1 MVSQVL
7 RREIKLIKKVM
18 LYTSE
23 SLETLIEEL
32 TKFPGIGRKT
42 AQRLALY
49 ILKQPKEEVEKLV
62 QAIIDVKEKIK
73 YCSICY
79 NITETDPCPI
89 CSSPKRDKAIICVVE
104 EPMDVIA
111 IEKTN
116 EYNGLYHVIGGVLN
130 PLEGIGPDDLKI
142 KELVH
147 RVSSG
152 EVKEVII
159 ALNPSV
165 EGETTSIYIANLIK
179 PFGIKV
185 TRIARGL
192 PIGTALE
199 YADIATI
206 VRAIENRTTM

>member
-1 MVSQVL
+1 
-7 RREIKLIKKVM
+7 M

-23 SLETLIEEL
+23 SLEILIEEL

-62 QAIIDVKEKIK
+62 KAIIDVKEKIK

-89 CSSPKRDKAIICVVE
+89 CSSPKRDKTTICVVE
-104 EPMDVIA
+104 EPMDVLA

-116 EYNGLYHVIGGVLN
+116 EYNGVYHVLGGVLN

-142 KELVH
+142 KELIQ
-147 RVSSG
+147 RVSSK
-152 EVKEVII
+152 EINEVII

-199 YADIATI
+199 YADTATI
-206 VRAIENRTTM
+206 VRAIENRTSM

>member
-1 MVSQVL
+1 
-7 RREIKLIKKVM
+7 
-18 LYTSE
+18 
-23 SLETLIEEL
+23 
-32 TKFPGIGRKT
+32 
-42 AQRLALY
+42 
-49 ILKQPKEEVEKLV
+49 
-62 QAIIDVKEKIK
+62 
-73 YCSICY
+73 
-79 NITETDPCPI
+79 
-89 CSSPKRDKAIICVVE
+89 
-104 EPMDVIA
+104 MDVLA

-130 PLEGIGPDDLKI
+130 PLEGIGPDALKI
-142 KELVH
+142 KELIH

-152 EVKEVII
+152 GIKEVII

>member
-1 MVSQVL
+1 
-7 RREIKLIKKVM
+7 M

-89 CSSPKRDKAIICVVE
+89 CSSPKRDKTTICVVE
-104 EPMDVIA
+104 EPMDVLA

-142 KELVH
+142 KELIH

-152 EVKEVII
+152 GIKEVII

-179 PFGIKV
+179 PFGVKV

>member
-1 MVSQVL
+1 
-7 RREIKLIKKVM
+7 M

-23 SLETLIEEL
+23 SLEILIDEL

-49 ILKQPKEEVEKLV
+49 ILKQPKEEIDKLV
-62 QAIIDVKEKIK
+62 RAIIDVKEKIR
-73 YCSICY
+73 YCSICF
-79 NITETDPCPI
+79 NITESDPCPI
-89 CSSPKRDKAIICVVE
+89 CSSPKRDKGTICVVE
-104 EPMDVIA
+104 EPMDVLA

-116 EYNGLYHVIGGVLN
+116 EYNGVYHVLGGVMN

-142 KELVH
+142 KELVQ
-147 RVSSG
+147 RISTGGVN
-152 EVKEVII
+152 EVII

-179 PFGIKV
+179 PFGVKV

-199 YADIATI
+199 YADTATI

>member
-1 MVSQVL
+1 
-7 RREIKLIKKVM
+7 M

-23 SLETLIEEL
+23 SLEILIEEL
-32 TKFPGIGRKT
+32 TRFPGIGRKT

-62 QAIIDVKEKIK
+62 RAIIDVKEKIK

-89 CSSPKRDKAIICVVE
+89 CSSPKRDKTTICVVE
-104 EPMDVIA
+104 EPMDVFA

-116 EYNGLYHVIGGVLN
+116 EYNGVYHVLGGVLN

-142 KELVH
+142 KELIH
-147 RVSSG
+147 RISSG
-152 EVKEVII
+152 GINEVII

-179 PFGIKV
+179 PFGVKV

-199 YADIATI
+199 YADTATI

>member
-1 MVSQVL
+1 
-7 RREIKLIKKVM
+7 M

-62 QAIIDVKEKIK
+62 QAIINVKEKIK

-89 CSSPKRDKAIICVVE
+89 CSSPKRDKTTICVVE
-104 EPMDVIA
+104 EPMDVLA

-130 PLEGIGPDDLKI
+130 PLEGIGPDALKI
-142 KELVH
+142 KELIH

-152 EVKEVII
+152 GIKEVII

>member
-1 MVSQVL
+1 
-7 RREIKLIKKVM
+7 M

-23 SLETLIEEL
+23 SLEILIEEL

-62 QAIIDVKEKIK
+62 KAIIDVKEKIR

-89 CSSPKRDKAIICVVE
+89 CSSPKRDKTTICVVE
-104 EPMDVIA
+104 EPMDVLA

-116 EYNGLYHVIGGVLN
+116 EYNGLYHVLGGVLN

-142 KELVH
+142 KELIQ

-152 EVKEVII
+152 GINEVII

-179 PFGIKV
+179 SFGVKV

-199 YADIATI
+199 YADTATI
-206 VRAIENRTTM
+206 VRAIENRTSM

>member
-1 MVSQVL
+1 
-7 RREIKLIKKVM
+7 M

-23 SLETLIEEL
+23 SLEILIDEL

-62 QAIIDVKEKIK
+62 RAIIDVKEKIK

-79 NITETDPCPI
+79 NITESDPCPI
-89 CSSPKRDKAIICVVE
+89 CSSPKRDKTTICVVE
-104 EPMDVIA
+104 EPMDVLA
-111 IEKTN
+111 IEKTS
-116 EYNGLYHVIGGVLN
+116 EYNGLYHVLGGVLN
-130 PLEGIGPDDLKI
+130 PLEGIGPEDLKV
-142 KELVH
+142 KELIH
-147 RVSSG
+147 RISSG
-152 EVKEVII
+152 GVNEVII

-179 PFGIKV
+179 PFGVKV

-199 YADIATI
+199 YADTATI
-206 VRAIENRTTM
+206 VRAIENRTPM

>member
-1 MVSQVL
+1 
-7 RREIKLIKKVM
+7 M

-23 SLETLIEEL
+23 SLENLIEEL

-62 QAIIDVKEKIK
+62 KAIIDVKEKIK

-79 NITETDPCPI
+79 NITESDPCPI
-89 CSSPKRDKAIICVVE
+89 CSSPKRDKSIICVVE
-104 EPMDVIA
+104 EPMDVLA

-116 EYNGLYHVIGGVLN
+116 EYNGVYHVLGGILN
-130 PLEGIGPDDLKI
+130 PLEGIGPEDLKI
-142 KELVH
+142 KELIS
-147 RVSSG
+147 RISAG
-152 EVKEVII
+152 GINEVII

-165 EGETTSIYIANLIK
+165 EGETTSVYIANLIK
-179 PFGIKV
+179 PFGVKV
-185 TRIARGL
+185 SRIARGL

-199 YADIATI
+199 YADTATI
-206 VRAIENRTTM
+206 ARAIEDRMTM

>member
-1 MVSQVL
+1 
-7 RREIKLIKKVM
+7 M

-49 ILKQPKEEVEKLV
+49 ILKQPKEEIEKLV
-62 QAIIDVKEKIK
+62 KAIIDVKEKIR
-73 YCSICY
+73 YCSICF
-79 NITETDPCPI
+79 NITESDPCPI
-89 CSSPKRDKAIICVVE
+89 CSSPKRDKGTICVVE
-104 EPMDVIA
+104 EPMDVLA

-116 EYNGLYHVIGGVLN
+116 EYNGVYHVLGGVMN

-142 KELVH
+142 KELVQ
-147 RVSSG
+147 RISSG
-152 EVKEVII
+152 SVNEVII

-179 PFGIKV
+179 PFGVKV

-199 YADIATI
+199 YADTATI
-206 VRAIENRTTM
+206 VRAIENRTAM

>member
-1 MVSQVL
+1 MKQI
-7 RREIKLIKKVM
+7 IKVTM

-62 QAIIDVKEKIK
+62 QAIINVKEKIK

-89 CSSPKRDKAIICVVE
+89 CSSPKRDKTTICVVE
-104 EPMDVIA
+104 EPMDVLA

-130 PLEGIGPDDLKI
+130 PLEGIGPDALKI
-142 KELVH
+142 KELIH

-152 EVKEVII
+152 GIKEVII

>member
-1 MVSQVL
+1 
-7 RREIKLIKKVM
+7 M

-89 CSSPKRDKAIICVVE
+89 CSSPKRDKTIICVVE

-152 EVKEVII
+152 GIKEVII

>member
-1 MVSQVL
+1 
-7 RREIKLIKKVM
+7 M

-23 SLETLIEEL
+23 SLENLIEEL
-32 TKFPGIGRKT
+32 NKFPGIGRKT

-49 ILKQPKEEVEKLV
+49 ILKQPKEEIERLV
-62 QAIIDVKEKIK
+62 KAIIDVKEKIK

-89 CSSPKRDKAIICVVE
+89 CSSPKRDKTTICVVE
-104 EPMDVIA
+104 EPMDVLA

-116 EYNGLYHVIGGVLN
+116 EYNGVYHVLGGILN
-130 PLEGIGPDDLKI
+130 PLEGIGPEDLKI
-142 KELVH
+142 KELIN

-152 EVKEVII
+152 GVNEVII

-199 YADIATI
+199 YADTATI

>member
-1 MVSQVL
+1 
-7 RREIKLIKKVM
+7 M

-62 QAIIDVKEKIK
+62 QAIINVKEKIK

-89 CSSPKRDKAIICVVE
+89 CSSPKRDKTTICVVE
-104 EPMDVIA
+104 EPMDVLA

-130 PLEGIGPDDLKI
+130 PLEGIGPEDLKI
-142 KELVH
+142 KELIH

-152 EVKEVII
+152 GIKEVII

>member
-1 MVSQVL
+1 
-7 RREIKLIKKVM
+7 
-18 LYTSE
+18 
-23 SLETLIEEL
+23 L

-42 AQRLALY
+42 AQRLALH
-49 ILKQPKEEVEKLV
+49 ILKQPKEEIDKLV
-62 QAIIDVKEKIK
+62 RAIIDVKEKIR
-73 YCSICY
+73 YCSICF
-79 NITETDPCPI
+79 NITESDPCPI
-89 CSSPKRDKAIICVVE
+89 CSSPKRDKGTICVVE
-104 EPMDVIA
+104 EPMDVLA

-116 EYNGLYHVIGGVLN
+116 EYNGVYHVLGGVMN

-142 KELVH
+142 KELVQ
-147 RVSSG
+147 RISAGGVN
-152 EVKEVII
+152 EVII

-179 PFGIKV
+179 PFGVKV

-199 YADIATI
+199 YADTATI

>member
-1 MVSQVL
+1 MKQI
-7 RREIKLIKKVM
+7 IKVTM

-62 QAIIDVKEKIK
+62 QAIINVKEKIK

-89 CSSPKRDKAIICVVE
+89 CSSPKRDKTTICVVE
-104 EPMDVIA
+104 EPMDVLA

-130 PLEGIGPDDLKI
+130 PLEGIGPDALKI
-142 KELVH
+142 KELIH
-147 RVSSG
+147 RFSSG
-152 EVKEVII
+152 GIKEVII

>member
-1 MVSQVL
+1 MKQI
-7 RREIKLIKKVM
+7 IKVTM

-62 QAIIDVKEKIK
+62 QAIINVKEKIK

-89 CSSPKRDKAIICVVE
+89 CSSPKRDKTTICVVE
-104 EPMDVIA
+104 EPMDVLA

-130 PLEGIGPDDLKI
+130 PLEGIGPDALKI
-142 KELVH
+142 KELIH

-152 EVKEVII
+152 GIKEVII

-206 VRAIENRTTM
+206 VRAFENRTTM

>member
-1 MVSQVL
+1 
-7 RREIKLIKKVM
+7 M

-23 SLETLIEEL
+23 SFENLIEEL

-49 ILKQPKEEVEKLV
+49 ILKRPKEEIEKLV
-62 QAIIDVKEKIK
+62 KAIIDVKEKIK

-79 NITETDPCPI
+79 NITESDPCTI
-89 CSSPKRDKAIICVVE
+89 CLSPKRDKSIICVVE
-104 EPMDVIA
+104 EPMDVLA

-116 EYNGLYHVIGGVLN
+116 EYNGVYHVLGGILN
-130 PLEGIGPDDLKI
+130 PLEGIGPEDLKI
-142 KELVH
+142 KELIN
-147 RVSSG
+147 RISSG
-152 EVKEVII
+152 AINEVII
-159 ALNPSV
+159 AINPSV
-165 EGETTSIYIANLIK
+165 EGETTSVYIANLIK

-199 YADIATI
+199 YADTATI
-206 VRAIENRTTM
+206 ARAIENRTTM

>member
-1 MVSQVL
+1 
-7 RREIKLIKKVM
+7 M

-89 CSSPKRDKAIICVVE
+89 CSSPKRDRTTICVVE

-152 EVKEVII
+152 GIKEVII

>member
-1 MVSQVL
+1 M
-7 RREIKLIKKVM
+7 I
-18 LYTSE
+18 YTSE
-23 SLETLIEEL
+23 SLENLIEEL

-62 QAIIDVKEKIK
+62 RAIIDVKEKIR

-89 CSSPKRDKAIICVVE
+89 CSSPKRDKSTICVVE
-104 EPMDVIA
+104 EPMDVLA

-116 EYNGLYHVIGGVLN
+116 EYNGVYHVLGGILN
-130 PLEGIGPDDLKI
+130 PLEGIGPEDLKI
-142 KELVH
+142 KELIK

-152 EVKEVII
+152 GINEVII

-165 EGETTSIYIANLIK
+165 EGETTSVYIANLLK
-179 PFGIKV
+179 PFGVKV

-199 YADIATI
+199 YADTATI

>member
-1 MVSQVL
+1 
-7 RREIKLIKKVM
+7 M

-23 SLETLIEEL
+23 SLEILIDEL

-42 AQRLALY
+42 AQRLALH
-49 ILKQPKEEVEKLV
+49 ILKQPKEEIDKLV
-62 QAIIDVKEKIK
+62 RAIIDVKEKIR
-73 YCSICY
+73 YCSICF
-79 NITETDPCPI
+79 NITESDPCPI
-89 CSSPKRDKAIICVVE
+89 CSSPKRDKGTICVVE
-104 EPMDVIA
+104 EPMDVLA

-116 EYNGLYHVIGGVLN
+116 EYNGVYHVLGGVMN

-142 KELVH
+142 KELVQ
-147 RVSSG
+147 RISAGGVN
-152 EVKEVII
+152 EVIF

-179 PFGIKV
+179 PFGVKV

-199 YADIATI
+199 YADTATI